1 LEAVGGEPGEGKQAK
16 TAMACGRRREKG
28 RRRVWGGG
36 GEASGVGS
44 SRPDGLKKK
53 RRGNTVRIRKN
64 AP

>member
-1 LEAVGGEPGEGKQAK
+1 VREKKGEGEK
-16 TAMACGRRREKG
+16 MSLGRRR
-28 RRRVWGGG
+28 R
-36 GEASGVGS
+36 GEASGVGL